1 MNNRAASIAVVI
13 ALVVGMLATLAIRPP
28 GNQPSIKQNGS
39 GQGGP
44 QLRWRVPVA
53 FSTNLKALGD
63 NVVFVAETLSI
74 ETNGAIELAIYEPG
88 ELVPAFNI
96 VDAVREGKVQA
107 GYTWVGYDQ

>member
-1 MNNRAASIAVVI
+1 MSNRAASIAVVI

-39 GQGGP
+39 GQGVP

-74 ETNGAIELAIYEPG
+74 ETNGAIELAIYDPG

-96 VDAVREGKVQA
+96 VDSVREGKVQ
-107 GYTWVGYDQ
+107 